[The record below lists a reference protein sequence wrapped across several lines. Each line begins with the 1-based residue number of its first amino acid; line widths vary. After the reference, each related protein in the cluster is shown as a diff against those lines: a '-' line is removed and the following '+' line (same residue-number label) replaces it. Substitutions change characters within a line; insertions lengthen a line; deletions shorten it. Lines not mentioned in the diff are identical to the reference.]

1 MGELWELYDKDKNKI
16 NKIVKRGDKLN
27 DDEFH
32 IVVNVWIKNKNN
44 EFLITQRSINK
55 SFPLIWE
62 TTGGSALLGED
73 SIDAAIREVKEEL
86 NISLKK
92 EDAKLIGT
100 TLRYFENCPDI
111 LYVYLFESNCDIS
124 EIKIQEEEVNDVMW
138 ATKDEIID
146 LYKIKKF
153 EANAFFYDAI
163 NK

>member
-62 TTGGSALLGED
+62 TTGGSALH
-73 SIDAAIREVKEEL
+73 
-86 NISLKK
+86 
-92 EDAKLIGT
+92 
-100 TLRYFENCPDI
+100 
-111 LYVYLFESNCDIS
+111 
-124 EIKIQEEEVNDVMW
+124 
-138 ATKDEIID
+138 
-146 LYKIKKF
+146 
-153 EANAFFYDAI
+153 
-163 NK
+163 